1 MAENTDTASDTAPA
15 PADIAAD
22 PAAPLATAETPAPA
36 VTAPADAPTPG
47 SGAAPVPRATSNRS
61 TTPASTAFSDFVS
74 TNWAD
79 REEVDPS
86 AREQAPFAADRRRRL
101 SALHVG
107 TRLVIPA
114 GRLKQRSNDTDYPFR
129 PHSAFAHLTGWGADS
144 DPGAVLVL
152 EPVAAGSSADGS
164 AHEAT
169 LYFRERAGRDSD
181 EFYANA
187 EIGEFWIGPRPSLR
201 QVAADLGLATAPL
214 ADVDDAIAAAGA
226 VRVVREADAVIAAR
240 VDAARAATTATTSGS
255 DADAEADAADAPDG
269 DALLARDASELR
281 LVKDAYEIRQM
292 REAVDTTGRGFSDVI
307 ADMPAVVAHARGE
320 RVVEGVF
327 NARARADGNAVGYD
341 TIAASGPHACILH
354 WTRNDGR
361 VTPGDLIL
369 VDAGVE
375 LDSLYTA
382 DITRTLPVSG
392 TFTDVQREVYEAV
405 REAADAAL
413 AIVRPGIRFREVHAA
428 AMQVIARKAA
438 DWGMLPVTAEE
449 ALEADNQH
457 HRRYMVHGTS
467 HHLGLDVHDCAQARR
482 DMYIDGIV
490 EAGMVFTIEPGLYF
504 QPDDLTVPER
514 FRGIGVRI
522 EDDILVTR
530 DGAENLSAGIPRTA
544 DEVEAWMAGRA

>member
-1 MAENTDTASDTAPA
+1 MAENTDTASETTA
-15 PADIAAD
+15 ADIAAD
-22 PAAPLATAETPAPA
+22 PAAPLATTETAAPA
-36 VTAPADAPTPG
+36 VTAPAGAPAPG
-47 SGAAPVPRATSNRS
+47 SGDAPIPRATSNRS

-74 TNWAD
+74 TSWAD
-79 REEVDPS
+79 REEADPP

-129 PHSAFAHLTGWGADS
+129 AHSAFAHLTGWGADS
-144 DPGAVLVL
+144 EPGAVLVL
-152 EPVAAGSSADGS
+152 EPVAAGSAADGS

-201 QVAADLGLATAPL
+201 QVAADLAIATAPL
-214 ADVDDAIAAAGA
+214 ADVDAAIAAPGA
-226 VRVVREADAVIAAR
+226 VRVIREADPALAAR
-240 VDAARAATTATTSGS
+240 VDDARAAA
-255 DADAEADAADAPDG
+255 ADAGSQDDAADG
-269 DALLARDASELR
+269 DAVLARDASELR
-281 LVKDAYEIRQM
+281 LVKDDYEIRQM

-307 ADMPAVVAHARGE
+307 ADMGAVTAHARGE

-361 VTPGDLIL
+361 VVPGDLIL
-369 VDAGVE
+369 IDAGVE

-428 AMQVIARKAA
+428 AMEVIARKAA

-530 DGAENLSAGIPRTA
+530 DGAENLSVGIPRTA
-544 DEVEAWMAGRA
+544 DDVEAWMAGRA